1 MAELF
6 AFSGNTIAFDVTGTT
21 DRVAL
26 GATAAQAGKVLRIYN
41 AGEGIVFVA
50 PGAAAVEAVIPTD
63 GAPATGFPIAPGR
76 ETGMT
81 LQGGQTHIAA
91 ICPGAETATIYITQG
106 FGI

>member
-6 AFSGNTIAFDVTGTT
+6 AFGGNTIGMNVTAASSSE
-21 DRVAL
+21 AL
-26 GATAAQAGKVLRIYN
+26 GATAAQAGKVIRIYN
-41 AGEGIVFVA
+41 AGAGIVFVA
-50 PGAAAVEAVIPTD
+50 PGASGVAAVIPTD
-63 GAPATGFPIAPGR
+63 GTPANGFPIAPGR